1 MERVRYLA
9 EINVQLGVH
18 PICGILGPRQ
28 VGKTT
33 LARQYVEL
41 YHDKKAYF
49 FDLEN
54 PLDLA
59 RLENPMDTLE
69 RIEEDLIIIDEIQL
83 RPHLYPILRVLVD
96 KPNNKKAFLIL
107 GSASQELLRQS
118 SETLAGRIGYI
129 QLPPF
134 ALFEVSDVDKL
145 FSRGGFPPSFL
156 ASSFEKSV
164 IWRSAYV
171 KTFLERD
178 IPQLGF
184 QIPPAQMQRFWMM
197 LAHYH
202 GQTFNASELA
212 RSMQLSDKTIRR
224 YLDILAG
231 TFMVRVLPAWFEN
244 IKKRQTRTPKIYFN
258 DCGIVQT
265 LLNIG
270 SYEEL
275 IRHPR
280 LGSLWEGFALEE
292 VIRALR
298 NVGEWYYWSSQAHA
312 ELDLLLIRSGKRI
325 GFEFKHT
332 DIPRTTKSM
341 QIALEDLNL
350 SHLAIVYPGEQS
362 FTINEK
368 IRCYSI
374 RSLLDGSFEKAIRA
388 LL

>member
-1 MERVRYLA
+1 M
-9 EINVQLGVH
+9 
-18 PICGILGPRQ
+18 
-28 VGKTT
+28 
-33 LARQYVEL
+33 
-41 YHDKKAYF
+41 
-49 FDLEN
+49 
-54 PLDLA
+54 DLA
-59 RLENPMDTLE
+59 RLENPIDTLE
-69 RIEEDLIIIDEIQL
+69 RIKEDLIIIDEIQL

-129 QLPPF
+129 HLPPF
-134 ALFEVSDVDKL
+134 ALFEVSDVEKL

-171 KTFLERD
+171 KTFLEKD
-178 IPQLGF
+178 ISQLGF
-184 QIPPAQMQRFWMM
+184 QIPSVQMRRFWMM

-231 TFMVRVLPAWFEN
+231 TFMVRILPAWFEN
-244 IKKRQTRTPKIYFN
+244 IKKRQARTPKIYFN

-265 LLNIG
+265 LLSIG

-298 NVGEWYYWSSQAHA
+298 NAGEWYYWSSQAHA

-325 GFEFKHT
+325 GFECKHT
-332 DIPRTTKSM
+332 DIPRKTKSM
-341 QIALEDLNL
+341 QIALEDLDL

-362 FTINEK
+362 FTINDK
-368 IRCYSI
+368 ISCYSI
-374 RSLLDGSFEKAIRA
+374 RSLLDRIFERAIQA
-388 LL
+388 LLET